1 MSVLDE
7 LYNTPSSAV
16 ILNTIELSCA
26 AWAEPIVL
34 VRDYV
39 NHTIKTEDNRTLI
52 ALASGMDVSLPKR
65 DNTGAQKL
73 NFAIDGVNTQALSL
87 VRSALMAQEVVNLTY
102 RAYSSENLLEPAET
116 PYRFVVHSCVIS
128 RSQVD
133 IVAGMFDFIDYKWP
147 RVVFNSETAPCLK
160 YIQ

>member
-1 MSVLDE
+1 MSILDE
-7 LYNTPSSAV
+7 LYANSGVDV
-16 ILNTIELSCA
+16 ILNTIELSCD

-39 NHTIKTEDNRTLI
+39 NHTIRTEDNRTLV

-73 NFAIDGVNTQALSL
+73 NFAIDGVNSQALSL
-87 VRSALMAQEVVNLTY
+87 VRSALVAQDVIHLTY
-102 RAYSSENLLEPAET
+102 RAYVSSNLNEPAET
-116 PYRFVVHSCVIS
+116 PYKFIVHSCIIN
-128 RSQVD
+128 RSQID
-133 IVAGMFDFIDYKWP
+133 ITAGMFDFIDYKWP